1 MTSTISLH
9 FKKHKYGSTG
19 LKKHVERL
27 PGQQHS
33 NKNIKNHLTKDNIF
47 LAGNRDL
54 SYQNRINNIIKYQL
68 NGKKTRKDA
77 VKLVTTT
84 VQLGGDAKNKDK
96 SDQISALKS
105 AFELLKEDI
114 GAKNIVSAV
123 IHVDETTPHLHFD
136 FVPIIDNKLSA
147 KALLGDKEQMKKRQD
162 KFLDDMKDKHPDFD
176 FARKENQQ
184 FNGLEQELFEKMTEQ
199 VRLKEQLL
207 DDKII
212 NFASEVKIRRSELD
226 ERELKVISREKE
238 LEQRETSLNAYKDKL
253 KNAYNDKLK
262 NEVDKLNNYQQNAI
276 QKNKDKETQLNQ
288 RSNDL
293 DKREDEQDKRDL
305 RLNNREND
313 LNQYHERLKEKEKE
327 NEEKE
332 KEIEFK
338 NSLLKSKQFQQKQ
351 DFGKREDEFARREEA
366 LTTQENTI
374 KSTLSEFK
382 TLINEQKLKLS
393 TVEEYEK
400 EVDKLTDSFNFG
412 EDDFTKVV
420 NDLTKNNER
429 GNSIER

>member
-9 FKKHKYGSTG
+9 FEKHKYGSTG

-68 NGKKTRKDA
+68 NGKKTRRDA

-114 GAKNIVSAV
+114 GEKNIVSAV

-136 FVPIIDNKLSA
+136 FVPIINDKLSA

-162 KFLDDMKDKHPDFD
+162 KFLDDMKDKHPEFD

-212 NFASEVKIRRSELD
+212 NFASEVKIRRSELN
-226 ERELKVISREKE
+226 ERELGVQTREKE
-238 LEQRETSLNAYKDKL
+238 LEQRETSLNASKDKL
-253 KNAYNDKLK
+253 KNQIDKF
-262 NEVDKLNNYQQNAI
+262 NEYQRNAV

-288 RSNDL
+288 RSEDL
-293 DKREDEQDKRDL
+293 VKTEAKQDKKEL
-305 RLNNREND
+305 MLQQREIE
-313 LNQYHERLKEKEKE
+313 LNQYQTRLKDKEKEQ
-327 NEEKE
+327 EEKE
-332 KEIEFK
+332 KEIDFK
-338 NSLLKSKQFQQKQ
+338 NSFLKSKQLQQQKAH
-351 DFGKREDEFARREEA
+351 DEREDELARRQQE

-374 KSTLSEFK
+374 KSTFDAFK

-420 NDLTKNNER
+420 TDLTKNNER

>member
-47 LAGNRDL
+47 LAGDRDL

-68 NGKKTRKDA
+68 NGKKTRRDA

-114 GAKNIVSAV
+114 GEKNIVSAV

-226 ERELKVISREKE
+226 ERELGVITREKE

-253 KNAYNDKLK
+253 KN
-262 NEVDKLNNYQQNAI
+262 EVDKFNEYQRNAV
-276 QKNKDKETQLNQ
+276 QKNKNKEMQLNQ

-313 LNQYHERLKEKEKE
+313 LNQYHERIKKDKEER
-327 NEEKE
+327 E
-332 KEIEFK
+332 KEIAYK
-338 NSLLKSKQFQQKQ
+338 NTLLKSKQLQQQKAH
-351 DFGKREDEFARREEA
+351 DEREDELARRQQA
-366 LTTQENTI
+366 LTKQKNTI
-374 KSTLSEFK
+374 KSTLNEFK

>member
-84 VQLGGDAKNKDK
+84 VQLGGDAKTKDK

-114 GAKNIVSAV
+114 GEKNIVSAV

-212 NFASEVKIRRSELD
+212 NFASEVKIRRSELN
-226 ERELKVISREKE
+226 ERELGVQTREKE
-238 LEQRETSLNAYKDKL
+238 LEQRETSLNASKDKL
-253 KNAYNDKLK
+253 KNQIDKF
-262 NEVDKLNNYQQNAI
+262 NEYQRNAV

-288 RSNDL
+288 RSEDL
-293 DKREDEQDKRDL
+293 VKNEAKQDKKEL
-305 RLNNREND
+305 MLKEREIE
-313 LNQYHERLKEKEKE
+313 LNQYEERLKEEEKE

-332 KEIEFK
+332 KEIEYK
-338 NSLLKSKQFQQKQ
+338 QTLLKSKQLRQEQ
-351 DFGKREDEFARREEA
+351 DFNKREDELERREQE
-366 LTTQENTI
+366 LTTKEDTI
-374 KSTLSEFK
+374 KSTISEFK
-382 TLINEQKLKLS
+382 ELINEQKLKLS

-420 NDLTKNNER
+420 TDLTKNNER